1 MSKRKLEDEA
11 ETAAEPVVKKL
22 KEEVETVDPVRSK
35 FRRKLFE
42 KDEFDKHFSAYAD
55 STP

>member
-11 ETAAEPVVKKL
+11 ETAAEPVPKKL
-22 KEEVETVDPVRSK
+22 KEEVESVDPVRSK

-42 KDEFDKHFSAYAD
+42 TDGFDGHFSAYAK

>member
-11 ETAAEPVVKKL
+11 ETAAEPVSKKL
-22 KEEVETVDPVRSK
+22 KEEVESLDPVRSR
-35 FRRKLFE
+35 FRRNLFE
-42 KDEFDKHFSAYAD
+42 TDEFDKHFSAYSE